1 MKRCPKNTK
10 DILKRKKVILFFI
23 VASLIFSCQSKD
35 AVSPSE
41 TDVWKVDAPQAYD
54 LKIPD
59 KFSKNITIPADNP
72 LTVQGVELGRMLF
85 YEKKMSGDNTMSC
98 ASCHKQEKAF
108 TDDRRFSVGIKGIEG
123 TKNSMSLANLLWTN
137 RFFWDGRASTLE
149 EQALQPIQDTIELHQ
164 TLEET
169 VRKLQDTDTYPPKF
183 KLVFGS
189 EKITT
194 QNIAIA
200 QFESTLISAN
210 TKYDRYLQEQYKPT
224 DLELKGIELFFTP
237 PIPQANI
244 RGGNCGDCHSQI
256 TTSGDRNGFR
266 GFHNNGLDND
276 SKLNI
281 GLQKVTTNQ
290 ADRGKF
296 KTPTLRNIALT
307 APYMHDGRFNT
318 LEEVINH
325 YDQHV
330 QLSETLSPLIRE
342 ASNEPFPP
350 PNTVKL
356 YLTTEEK
363 QAILAFLLMLTD
375 EEFTKNSK
383 FANPFVK

>member
-1 MKRCPKNTK
+1 MTHKIST
-10 DILKRKKVILFFI
+10 LLLFLLMYF
-23 VASLIFSCQSKD
+23 IFSCQNKD
-35 AVSPSE
+35 TVTPSE
-41 TDVWKVDAPQAYD
+41 TDIWQTNSPQVYD
-54 LKIPD
+54 LQIPD

-85 YEKKMSGDNTMSC
+85 YEKKLSGDNTLSC

-108 TDDRRFSVGIKGIEG
+108 TDDKRFSVGIRGIAG

-149 EQALQPIQDTIELHQ
+149 EQALQPIQDEIELHQ
-164 TLEET
+164 SLEQA
-169 VRKLQDTDTYPPKF
+169 VKKLQETDIYPQKF
-183 KLVFGS
+183 KVVFGS
-189 EKITT
+189 ENITAA
-194 QNIAIA
+194 NIGKAIA
-200 QFESTLISAN
+200 QFERTLISAN
-210 TKYDRYLQEQYKPT
+210 SKYDKYLREEYKPT
-224 DLELKGIELFFTP
+224 DLELKGIELFFTH

-244 RGGNCGDCHSQI
+244 RGGNCGDCHLQI

-276 SKLNI
+276 AKLNI
-281 GLQKVTTNQ
+281 GLQQVTTNQ
-290 ADRGKF
+290 ADKGKF

-330 QLSETLSPLIRE
+330 QINETLDPLIRE
-342 ASNEPFPP
+342 ASNERFPP

-356 YLTTEEK
+356 YLTAQEK

-375 EEFTKNSK
+375 EEFTKNPK